1 MARITV
7 EDCIDKFQSRF
18 ELVLVASNRAR
29 KLHAGESPTV
39 EIDNDKHTVI
49 ALREIAEESIDID
62 EMKNS
67 LVEEYQTVSAID
79 EEELS
84 LEYTESEDDQN
95 FKENKNSIIEKSL
108 PEAEDPEAEA
118 EAEVPEAEENLTKDY
133 VDDENKFDVQ
143 DQDLSKEDDIS

>member
-62 EMKNS
+62 EMKNN

-84 LEYTESEDDQN
+84 LEYAESEDDQN
-95 FKENKNSIIEKSL
+95 FQENENNNIEHSS
-108 PEAEDPEAEA
+108 PEAQ
-118 EAEVPEAEENLTKDY
+118 AEVPEAQEDLSKDY
-133 VDDENKFDVQ
+133 VDDENKSDVQ

>member
-95 FKENKNSIIEKSL
+95 FKENKNKDIEKSSQ
-108 PEAEDPEAEA
+108 EAQP
-118 EAEVPEAEENLTKDY
+118 EVPKDQEDLTKDY

-143 DQDLSKEDDIS
+143 DQNLSKENDIS

>member
-95 FKENKNSIIEKSL
+95 FKENENKNIEKSSHE
-108 PEAEDPEAEA
+108 PQ
-118 EAEVPEAEENLTKDY
+118 AEVPEVKEDLTQDY
-133 VDDENKFDVQ
+133 ADDENKFDVQ

>member
-67 LVEEYQTVSAID
+67 LVEEYQTISTID

-84 LEYTESEDDQN
+84 LENTESQDDQN
-95 FKENKNSIIEKSL
+95 FEENKIKDIEKPSL
-108 PEAEDPEAEA
+108 EAQT
-118 EAEVPEAEENLTKDY
+118 EVPEVQEDLTKDY

-143 DQDLSKEDDIS
+143 DQDLSKEDHIS